1 MSSIE
6 LDTFEN
12 PEITVN
18 PSSQPEASNH
28 EASKENLNTNCP
40 EEFDSE
46 IPPPSYD
53 SLDRSNL

>member
-18 PSSQPEASNH
+18 PSSQLEASNH
-28 EASKENLNTNCP
+28 EPSKEDLNTNGP
-40 EEFDSE
+40 EEFDCE
-46 IPPPSYD
+46 VPPPSYD